1 MKAKKEIFKEY
12 DVRGQYPNELNEKTA
27 YEISKAFVWFLNLKP
42 GGKIVIA
49 KDRRPSSP
57 KLAKAIISGIT
68 DSGINVIDI
77 GTVYTPILYYAVP
90 ALKAQGGI
98 MVTGSHIAENF
109 NGMKFIMANAE
120 PVGGKEIK
128 KVFFEFKEP
137 ASKTKGNATRVDMTE
152 PYLEMIFSGFNP
164 KKKINAIIEDME
176 PTKKYLPLSPSDK
189 PDFYIGF
196 DYDADRLLIKGKNKK
211 LVRGDALGAVIADQ
225 VAQKDDAIVC
235 DIRCSHQPLK
245 YFENKGIKIYPSRV
259 GHFNIKK
266 LMRQKNAIFGMEIS
280 GHYYFQKFNYS
291 ESPFYALRK
300 IIEAMEKTNKSLE
313 ELTAPFSQTFNS
325 GIINIPSDNTEK
337 LIKTLSEKYK
347 NGAQNFADGL
357 TVEFS
362 NWWFNIRPS
371 HTEPLVRM
379 VIEATHQPLL
389 EQKKK
394 EILDTIQNL

>member
-1 MKAKKEIFKEY
+1 METKKEIFKEY
-12 DVRGQYPNELNEKTA
+12 DIRGHYPDEINEDTA
-27 YEISKAFVWFLNLKP
+27 YKIGRSFAWFLNLKA
-42 GGKIVIA
+42 GEKIVVA

-57 KLAKAIISGIT
+57 KLTKAIISGIT
-68 DSGINVIDI
+68 DSGINIIDI

-90 ALKAQGGI
+90 TLKAQGGV

-120 PVGGKEIK
+120 PVGGKEIEQI
-128 KVFFEFKEP
+128 FFEFKEP

-164 KKKINAIIEDME
+164 KKKINAVME
-176 PTKKYLPLSPSDK
+176 NAEPAKKYLLFSPSAK

-196 DYDADRLLIKGKNKK
+196 DYDADRLLIKNKNKE
-211 LVRGDALGAVIADQ
+211 LIRGDVLGAVIADQ

-245 YFENKGIKIYPSRV
+245 HFKNKGIKIYPSRV

-300 IIEAMEKTNKSLE
+300 IIEAMEKSEKTLE
-313 ELTAPFSQTFNS
+313 ELIAPFSQIFNT
-325 GIINIPSDNTEK
+325 GIINIPSDNAEK
-337 LIKTLSEKYK
+337 IIKILSEKYK
-347 NGAQNFADGL
+347 NGAQNFVDGL